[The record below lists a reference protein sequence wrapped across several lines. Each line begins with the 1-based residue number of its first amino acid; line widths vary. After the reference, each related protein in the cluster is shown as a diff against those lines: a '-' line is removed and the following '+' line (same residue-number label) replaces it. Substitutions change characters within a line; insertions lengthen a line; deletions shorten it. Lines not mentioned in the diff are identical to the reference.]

1 MEASGIEG
9 RDPSREVEVE
19 FGCGSKMEIIINIIV
34 IIIIIINN
42 IIITIS
48 LPLHQWAIEMIS
60 LSQVPVGPSVLRACF
75 LKKGKIIPTT
85 LPISPGSKHQ
95 IQTIQ
100 SVL

>member
-19 FGCGSKMEIIINIIV
+19 FGCGSKMEIIINII
-34 IIIIIINN
+34 IN